1 VEKLTDNKNKI
12 SQRLQEL
19 RKNRKWTK
27 TYVADMLGKT
37 LSTYAN
43 YEYGTR
49 EPDADTLIKIAK
61 LYNVSVG
68 YILGL
73 TDNPVE
79 ITKKEEEKNEFLK
92 KIEDIELRKFIANI
106 PNLPI
111 EDLNKLY
118 VLWKIIKDENLN

>member
-1 VEKLTDNKNKI
+1 MEKLTDNKNKI

-79 ITKKEEEKNEFLK
+79 ITKKEE
-92 KIEDIELRKFIANI
+92 
-106 PNLPI
+106 
-111 EDLNKLY
+111 
-118 VLWKIIKDENLN
+118 